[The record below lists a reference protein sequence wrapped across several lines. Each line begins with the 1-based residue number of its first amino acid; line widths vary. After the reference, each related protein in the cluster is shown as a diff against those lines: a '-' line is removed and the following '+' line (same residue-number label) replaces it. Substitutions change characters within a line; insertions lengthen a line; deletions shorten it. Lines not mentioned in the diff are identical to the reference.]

1 MEKIICDMCGKDI
14 TEDNIF
20 DLEIYDSDAEKNI
33 YEKELCKVC
42 ANQIIKIL
50 KAQEKKNK
58 ETKENSKG
66 WGRPYGY

>member
-20 DLEIYDSDAEKNI
+20 DLQIYDSDAERKI

-50 KAQEKKNK
+50 KAQEKKKNEK
-58 ETKENSKG
+58 
-66 WGRPYGY
+66 R